1 MQTTKPQFDQG
12 LPPAERWRAMISV
25 ALAVSMATFDI
36 AIVNTA
42 LPHIAV
48 ELRTDAATSIWVVS
62 SYQLALVAT
71 LLPFAALGEIVG
83 HKRVYMSGLV
93 LFCFASA
100 MCGFAGSLPT
110 LVAAR
115 SLQGVGAS
123 AMVSVNLALV
133 RFIFPPHQLGRGLGL
148 NSLVVGSAFTAGPSL
163 ASAILSVA
171 PWPYLFFVNLPL
183 GLIALVAGLRYLPRT
198 HLSSHRF
205 DPIAA
210 VLTGATF
217 VLIVLGIDSAGHG
230 GGLPEMAGEW
240 GGAAVC
246 LMLLLRRQ
254 SGHPAPMLALDLY
267 RNKIIALSSLT
278 GICAFATQGAGIV
291 ALPFLFTVG
300 LGMSQIDA
308 GFTLTPWPAMVAL
321 LAPVSGR
328 LADRFSTGL
337 VGGIGLAVMST
348 GMLLLATMPAHPS
361 ESDIVWRLLMCGGG
375 FGLFQAPNLK
385 AMMGAA
391 PPRRAGGAS
400 GISAVTR
407 NLGQASGAAMVAVCF
422 RLAPDNGPRTALYV
436 GCAFAACGAAA
447 SLLRMTAKPPA
458 AVTAA

>member
-1 MQTTKPQFDQG
+1 MQEATKHNDQG
-12 LPPAERWRAMISV
+12 LPPAERWRAMTFVSI
-25 ALAVSMATFDI
+25 AVSMSTFDI

-42 LPHIAV
+42 LPHIAT
-48 ELRTDAATSIWVVS
+48 ELHTDAATSIWVVS
-62 SYQLALVAT
+62 AYQLAMVAT

-83 HKRVYMSGLV
+83 HKRVYLSGLV
-93 LFCFASA
+93 LFCIASA
-100 MCGFAGSLPT
+100 MCGFAGSLPV

-115 SLQGVGAS
+115 ALQGVGAAS
-123 AMVSVNLALV
+123 VVSVNLALV
-133 RFIFPPHQLGRGLGL
+133 RFIFPPHRLGAAMGI
-148 NSLVVGSAFTAGPSL
+148 NALVVGSAFTAGPSL
-163 ASAILSVA
+163 ASAILSIA

-183 GLIALVAGLRYLPRT
+183 GLIALVGGLRYLPRT
-198 HLSSHRF
+198 PRSSHLF

-210 VLTGATF
+210 VLIGASF
-217 VLIVLGIDSAGHG
+217 VLIVLGIDSAGQD

-240 GGAAVC
+240 AGAALC
-246 LMLLLRRQ
+246 LTVQVRRQ
-254 SGHPAPMLALDLY
+254 RGHPAPMLALDLY
-267 RNKIIALSSLT
+267 RNKVIALSSLT
-278 GICAFATQGAGIV
+278 GICAFATQGSGFV

-308 GFTLTPWPAMVAL
+308 GFMLTPWPAVVAL

-337 VGGIGLAVMST
+337 VGGIGLAVMSL
-348 GMLLLATMPAHPS
+348 GMLLLATMPEHPS
-361 ESDIVWRLLMCGGG
+361 NVEIIWRMILCGGG

-385 AMMGAA
+385 AMMSAA

-400 GISAVTR
+400 GIAAVTR

-422 RLAPDNGPRTALYV
+422 RLAPQNGARTALFA

-447 SLLRMTAKPPA
+447 SLLRMAANPPA
-458 AVTAA
+458 PGGAD

>member
-1 MQTTKPQFDQG
+1 M
-12 LPPAERWRAMISV
+12 AMLAV
-25 ALAVSMATFDI
+25 LLAVSMATFDI

-42 LPHIAV
+42 LPRIAHD
-48 ELRTDAATSIWVVS
+48 LHTDAATSIWVVS
-62 SYQLALVAT
+62 AYQLSLVAT
-71 LLPFAALGEIVG
+71 LLPFASLGEIVG
-83 HKRVYMSGLV
+83 HRRVYLGGLV
-93 LFCFASA
+93 VFTSASILCALSWTLPILASA
-100 MCGFAGSLPT
+100 R
-110 LVAAR
+110 V
-115 SLQGVGAS
+115 LQGLGA
-123 AMVSVNLALV
+123 AAVVSVNLALV
-133 RFIFPPHQLGRGLGL
+133 RFIYPPHLLGRG
-148 NSLVVGSAFTAGPSL
+148 VGMNALFVGASFTAGPSL
-163 ASAILSVA
+163 ASLILSFG
-171 PWPYLFFVNLPL
+171 PWPYLFFINVPM
-183 GLIALVAGLRYLPRT
+183 GVAAMFVGWKYLPNTTR
-198 HLSSHRF
+198 SSHPF
-205 DPIAA
+205 DVVAA
-210 VLTGATF
+210 VLAGMTF